1 MTTVPWR
8 ARLRTPSA
16 WRQRVDPLGSE
27 PPPARLRAQVE
38 AESKFE
44 PAPSEGAR
52 RALNIAVAAILI
64 VMTLPVMVLIA
75 ILVKLSSKGPI
86 LYRQTRIGLDRR
98 LPGDVP
104 PQVSKLR
111 VCDVGGKPF
120 VIYKFRTM
128 RADAERGTGAVW
140 ATREDPRVTWIGG
153 LLRQIRLDEL
163 PQLFNVLKGDMNV
176 VGPRPER
183 PSIFA
188 RLTDEVERYPLRQR
202 VRPGITG
209 LAQVS
214 QQYDRNMDDVVRK
227 LGFDLEYVKNQGFW
241 ADLLI
246 MLKTIPVVLFR
257 KGGW

>member
-1 MTTVPWR
+1 MR
-8 ARLRTPSA
+8 K
-16 WRQRVDPLGSE
+16 
-27 PPPARLRAQVE
+27 PADLAPAIE
-38 AESKFE
+38 T
-44 PAPSEGAR
+44 APSEGAR
-52 RALNIAVAAILI
+52 RALNITVAAILI
-64 VMTLPVMVLIA
+64 VIALPMMVLIA
-75 ILVKLSSKGPI
+75 ILVKLTSKGPI

-98 LPGDVP
+98 LPGDLP
-104 PQVSKLR
+104 TQVSRPR

-128 RADAERGTGAVW
+128 DVDAERDTGAVW
-140 ATREDPRVTWIGG
+140 ATEEDPRVTWIGG
-153 LLRQIRLDEL
+153 LLRQARLDEL
-163 PQLFNVLKGDMNV
+163 PQLFNVFKGEMNV

-188 RLTDEVERYPLRQR
+188 RLTDEVEHYPLRQR

-214 QQYDRNMDDVVRK
+214 QQYDRNMDDVARK
-227 LGFDLEYVKNQGFW
+227 LEFDLEYVRSQSFW
-241 ADLLI
+241 TDLVI

>member
-1 MTTVPWR
+1 M
-8 ARLRTPSA
+8 A
-16 WRQRVDPLGSE
+16 
-27 PPPARLRAQVE
+27 PP
-38 AESKFE
+38 
-44 PAPSEGAR
+44 EGAR
-52 RALNIAVAAILI
+52 RALNVVVAAVLVVI
-64 VMTLPVMVLIA
+64 TLPLMVVVS
-75 ILVKLSSKGPI
+75 ILVKLTSKGPV
-86 LYRQTRIGLDRR
+86 LYRQTRIGIDRR
-98 LPGDVP
+98 LPGDLP
-104 PQVSKLR
+104 TRITKQR
-111 VCDVGGKPF
+111 VCDVGGVPF

-128 RADAERGTGAVW
+128 RTDAERGTGAVW
-140 ATREDPRVTWIGG
+140 ATQADPRVTWIGG
-153 LLRQIRLDEL
+153 LLRQARLDEL

-227 LGFDLEYVKNQGFW
+227 LEFDLEYVRDQGFW
-241 ADLLI
+241 TDLVI
-246 MLKTIPVVLFR
+246 ILKTIPVVLFR